1 MVKNDLHKKVTVVL
15 PTYNRSECVAY
26 YLENAVAKYSGVF
39 FVFEIHDSSTND
51 ETKDL
56 VDSYNASEHVNKIC
70 YFRYPSSMNGDD
82 KTHTALS
89 NVQTEYLYL
98 IGDGILPDFEKLE
111 LFLKNNDFSK
121 FDVMGI
127 FSQGFR
133 YNKHNKSE
141 YPKNDYLYEETNYD
155 SLLVNHLL
163 CFTLYGASIVRKS
176 VIESIDKEKF
186 FSKFC
191 FEGKYSFAYCLSLFE
206 SIKNNGYK
214 VAVSFLSFWRMNPK
228 KKGNWAHDE
237 SFYKIFYVEFIN
249 DVEKLSYPEELK
261 EQALKNI
268 ARYHFT
274 YGSIL
279 RYRLKNV
286 FTAKLLKKY
295 KPYVKKICNHYWFM
309 WFVAFIPK
317 WVIYIFYWP
326 LRYTKRGIK
335 KLLKKD

>member
-1 MVKNDLHKKVTVVL
+1 MTNKITVVM

-26 YLENAVAKYSGVF
+26 YLENAVAKYNGDF

-56 VDSYNASEHVNKIC
+56 VNRYNASECTSKIR
-70 YFRYPSSMNGDD
+70 YFRYPSSVNGDD
-82 KTHTALS
+82 KVFCALKRAE
-89 NVQTEYLYL
+89 TDYAYL
-98 IGDGILPDFEKLE
+98 IGDGVLPDFEKLE
-111 LFLKNNDFSK
+111 LFLKNNEFSK
-121 FDVMGI
+121 FDVIGI
-127 FSQGFR
+127 FPPCYR
-133 YNKHNKSE
+133 YKSNKKKH
-141 YPKNDYLYEETNYD
+141 PKNDCFYEEANYD
-155 SLLVNHLL
+155 DLLVDYLP
-163 CFTLYGASIVRKS
+163 CFTLYGASIVQKD
-176 VIESIDKEKF
+176 VITWILEHDVN
-186 FSKFC
+186 SKFC
-191 FEGKYSFAYCLSLFE
+191 LKETNSGAYCLYGYQMSLFE
-206 SIKNNGYK
+206 TIKSCNLK
-214 VAVSFLSFWRMNPK
+214 VGLSFLSFWGWNPK
-228 KKGNWAHDE
+228 KKGNWVHDE

-268 ARYHFT
+268 ARFHFT

-286 FTAKLLKKY
+286 FTVKLLKKY
-295 KPYVKKICNHYWFM
+295 KPYVKKINNHYWFM

-326 LRYTKRGIK
+326 LRYTKRGMK